1 MAGTKPTI
9 LMALALCAGVV
20 SLAHADIVL
29 PHDNDEYSKL
39 VARAQS
45 GDQTVDFHAL
55 RFAFLKSA
63 AHKRGGLLGDS
74 MALQKEMYAAVQA
87 NDAAKA
93 RTLAENLISAD
104 YINMHGHKVLR
115 QACAILKD
123 QACADREHFIEFGLL
138 NSITHSGDG
147 KTCKTGWEVVT
158 VAEEYFI
165 IAMSGARP
173 QGQALINGPPACD
186 QMTVMTEAGGTQV
199 LYFRIDA
206 VLADEASMLSGNR

>member
-1 MAGTKPTI
+1 MATRTNTT
-9 LMALALCAGVV
+9 LLALALCAG
-20 SLAHADIVL
+20 AFAFAQAAIVL
-29 PHDNDEYSKL
+29 PSGNDEYSRL
-39 VARAQS
+39 VARAQA
-45 GDQTVDFHAL
+45 GNQTVDFRAL
-55 RFAFLKSA
+55 RFAFLSSA
-63 AHKRGGLLGDS
+63 AHKNGGVDPGMDI
-74 MALQKEMYAAVQA
+74 QRQMYAAVQA

-93 RTLAENLISAD
+93 RSLAEKLISAD

-165 IAMSGARP
+165 IAMAGARP
-173 QGQALINGPPACD
+173 NGQALINGTPACD
-186 QMTVMTEAGGTQV
+186 QMTIAMEDGSTQV
-199 LYFRIDA
+199 IFFRIDA
-206 VLADEASMLSGNR
+206 VLADEARMLSGGN